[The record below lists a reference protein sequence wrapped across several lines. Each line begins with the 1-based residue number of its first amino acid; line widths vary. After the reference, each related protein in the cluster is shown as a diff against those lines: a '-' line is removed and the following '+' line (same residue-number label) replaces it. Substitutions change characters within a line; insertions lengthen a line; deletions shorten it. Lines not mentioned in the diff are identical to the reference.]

1 LGEIVIPVL
10 LADDEN
16 LIRTAMAAMLDL
28 EDDIDVI
35 ADVESGEEL
44 IAIWRRRV
52 DDGEQDAVAV
62 IDLQMRGIDGIDT
75 AIELLA
81 LTPGAGI
88 LIVTS
93 HGRPGYLKRALTAG
107 VRGFLPK
114 TTSAATLAEVIRTV
128 ASGGRHVDPQL
139 AAEAI
144 STGDTVLTARE
155 ADVLEFA
162 IDGASTEEI
171 AIRAHLSLGTTRNYL
186 STAMAKLGASN
197 RYEAALTARRHGWI

>member
-1 LGEIVIPVL
+1 MGETVIPVL
-10 LADDEN
+10 LADDET

-28 EDDIDVI
+28 EDDLDVI
-35 ADVESGEEL
+35 ANVDSGEEL
-44 IAIWRRRV
+44 VTLWRQRV
-52 DDGEQDAVAV
+52 ANDEPVGVAV
-62 IDLQMRGIDGIDT
+62 IDLQMPGIDGIDT

-114 TTSAATLAEVIRTV
+114 TTSAATLADVIRTING
-128 ASGGRHVDPQL
+128 GGRHVDPQL

-162 IDGASTEEI
+162 IDGASVDEI
-171 AIRAHLSLGTTRNYL
+171 ATRAHLSAGTTRNYL
-186 STAMAKLGASN
+186 SSAIAKLGASN
-197 RYEAALTARRHGWI
+197 RYEAALKARKFGWI

>member
-1 LGEIVIPVL
+1 MIPVL

-52 DDGEQDAVAV
+52 DDGEQDAMAV
-62 IDLQMRGIDGIDT
+62 IDLQMRGMDGIDT

-128 ASGGRHVDPQL
+128 ANGGRHVDPQL

-155 ADVLEFA
+155 ADVLEYA

-197 RYEAALTARRHGWI
+197 RYEAALTARKYGWI